1 MITFVKSYHNT
12 ISGNITTDLK
22 ELSNEIK
29 KNTEETYKVL
39 HGIEDFQKE
48 FTEFVSG
55 KYHLPSN
62 TRRPLCALASSH
74 LPSERLYRLT
84 HIIRCAAIFHTD
96 FLKFLRRCLLD
107 DFKWDSRGTFL
118 IFDLEP
124 LVRGIYVYRR
134 PVTYMY
140 RKSRSF

>member
-55 KYHLPSN
+55 KYHLPSKN
-62 TRRPLCALASSH
+62 TRRPLCALANSL
-74 LPSERLYRLT
+74 LPSERLYIKYPINSNKKMFNFR
-84 HIIRCAAIFHTD
+84 IFTYHT
-96 FLKFLRRCLLD
+96 
-107 DFKWDSRGTFL
+107 
-118 IFDLEP
+118 
-124 LVRGIYVYRR
+124 V
-134 PVTYMY
+134 
-140 RKSRSF
+140 

>member
-62 TRRPLCALASSH
+62 TLCALASSL
-74 LPSERLYRLT
+74 LPSERLFIKYPINSNKKMFNFR
-84 HIIRCAAIFHTD
+84 IFTYHT
-96 FLKFLRRCLLD
+96 
-107 DFKWDSRGTFL
+107 
-118 IFDLEP
+118 
-124 LVRGIYVYRR
+124 V
-134 PVTYMY
+134 
-140 RKSRSF
+140 